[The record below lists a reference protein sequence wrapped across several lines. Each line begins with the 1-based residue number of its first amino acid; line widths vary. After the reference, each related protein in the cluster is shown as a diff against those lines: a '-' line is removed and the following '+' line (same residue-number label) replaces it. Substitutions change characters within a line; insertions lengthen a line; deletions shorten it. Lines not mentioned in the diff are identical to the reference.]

1 MPYNVNTRIGQAS
14 LKKEIYE
21 PIIKYLADH
30 KVRTFGEVISA
41 LTGKEQKDNPLNESQ
56 VYEALR
62 TLTLLGTLQPA
73 LTDQELNPEV
83 VKNCQEFNRNT
94 ILSQTGAPVNYFA
107 CPVIQGGMYV
117 NVIVKQL
124 LEIYLRDPKSN
135 EQQMTDYI
143 EQELKKH
150 KQFLNKDGKP
160 VTDAQEQHKMIS
172 DMVHKF
178 HESTLPLFKAL
189 KMF

>member
-1 MPYNVNTRIGQAS
+1 M
-14 LKKEIYE
+14 
-21 PIIKYLADH
+21 
-30 KVRTFGEVISA
+30 
-41 LTGKEQKDNPLNESQ
+41 
-56 VYEALR
+56 
-62 TLTLLGTLQPA
+62 
-73 LTDQELNPEV
+73 
-83 VKNCQEFNRNT
+83 
-94 ILSQTGAPVNYFA
+94 NYFA

-124 LEIYLRDPKSN
+124 LEINLRDPKSN